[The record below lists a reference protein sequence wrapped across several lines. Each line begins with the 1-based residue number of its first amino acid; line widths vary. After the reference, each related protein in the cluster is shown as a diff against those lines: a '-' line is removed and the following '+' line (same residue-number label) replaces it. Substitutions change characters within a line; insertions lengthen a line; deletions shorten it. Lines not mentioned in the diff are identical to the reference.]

1 MEWLGELARRIG
13 MLLNRSRF
21 RDDLDAEMQLH
32 IDLRRQQQEERGLGE
47 DDAHAAA
54 KRRFG
59 NAASLKER
67 SHSAWGWS
75 WLESLAQD
83 TTYGVRSMLRSPGI
97 TAVALLSLAL
107 GIGANSAIFSLM
119 DAVMLRSLPV
129 TDPGRLLLLG
139 LAKDDGITD
148 GFGETD
154 LYSYPVYRR
163 FQQQTHTFSSVA
175 AVFSLPNDAHG
186 LVADRTL
193 QEPIH
198 VRLVSG
204 TYFDTL
210 GVQAFAGRM
219 LTDEDDNSEGN
230 HPVAVASYSWW
241 TRSLSRDPAVLGK
254 QLRIGTAVFSIVGVT
269 PPDFFGTEVGDSPDL
284 WIPLS
289 MAKAVPPH
297 WGSYTDSYT
306 ESLYVFGRLK
316 PGVTVE
322 QATTD
327 ANLFYQQT
335 FSQLLDGFHGGTPK
349 QTYAARLQKIHLP
362 LTPMATGLSE
372 LRREFSKPL
381 TVLMA
386 VVALVLLIACANIAN
401 LLLAR
406 STARARELAVRQ
418 ALGAGR
424 FRIARQLLTESLL
437 LALAGGALGVA
448 FASAA
453 SRLLLRMASEGPEPM
468 PLNVSVNTPLL
479 LFSLAVTITTAIL
492 FGTVPAFRATRI
504 ELTDALNAGRST
516 SSTSAKNPMAKALV
530 VTQVALSLVLL
541 TSAALF
547 LRSLIM
553 LNQVDTG
560 FNKRNVLLL
569 RTDES
574 SAGYKEDDPRLA
586 LLHRQ
591 VEEQVCALPG
601 VQAASYSFF
610 TFHEGSWNS
619 PVYVQDF
626 DNYTHV
632 SVQHNI
638 VGAGYFATMQIPIV
652 AGRSFGPHDTAAS
665 PKVAV
670 ISERMARTMFP
681 SGSPIGRHYGTGG
694 PQHAGEIEVIGVA
707 RDVKYD
713 TLDEKA
719 TTLDYYPYAQYPGYL
734 NDFEVRYS
742 GDLGAVSSAVQ
753 RTIHNIDRNIPIDR
767 ITTLEERIASTNTD
781 QRLEAQLCTFFALL
795 AAFLSSIGI
804 YGLMSYLVSRRTS
817 EIGVR
822 MALGAERGD
831 VLWLVMREI
840 ALWVLYGIAIGIPV
854 TLEGSRF
861 VSSMLFGLKG
871 NDPASLIAACS
882 LLLTVTVLAGYLP
895 ARRASRLDPAMA
907 LRRE

>member
-1 MEWLGELARRIG
+1 MEWPRELARRIG
-13 MLLNRSRF
+13 MLLNRGRF
-21 RDDLDAEMQLH
+21 RDDLEAEMQLH
-32 IDLRRQQQEERGLGE
+32 IDLRRQQQEERGLRE
-47 DDAHAAA
+47 DDARAAA
-54 KRRFG
+54 RRRFG

-83 TTYGVRSMLRSPGI
+83 TTFGVRSMLRSPGV
-97 TAVALLSLAL
+97 TVVALLSLAL

-129 TDPGRLLLLG
+129 KDPGRLLLLG
-139 LAKDDGITD
+139 LAADDGITD

-154 LYSYPVYRR
+154 LYSYQVYRR
-163 FQQQTHTFSSVA
+163 FQQQNHSFSSVA
-175 AVFSLPNDAHG
+175 AVFSLPNDVHG
-186 LVADRTL
+186 FVGERAE

-210 GVQAFAGRM
+210 GIPAWAGRM

-254 QLRIGTAVFSIVGVT
+254 QLRIGTAVFSIVGVA
-269 PPDFFGTEVGDSPDL
+269 PPEFFGTEVGDSPDL

-306 ESLYVFGRLK
+306 ECLYIFGRLK
-316 PGVTVE
+316 PGVTVG

-349 QTYAARLQKIHLP
+349 RVYAARLVKIHLP

-381 TVLMA
+381 TILMA

-424 FRIARQLLTESLL
+424 LRIVRQLLTESLL

-453 SRLLLRMASEGPEPM
+453 SRLLLRMASEGPQPM
-468 PLNVSVNTPLL
+468 PLNVSVSTTLL
-479 LFSLAVTITTAIL
+479 LFSLAVTIATAVL
-492 FGTVPAFRATRI
+492 FGTAPAFRAARL
-504 ELTDALNAGRST
+504 ELTDALNDGRSA
-516 SSTSAKNPMAKALV
+516 SSASARNPLAKALV

-541 TSAALF
+541 TGAALF
-547 LRSLIM
+547 LRSLIS
-553 LNQVDTG
+553 LNRVDAG
-560 FNKRNVLLL
+560 FNKSDVLLL
-569 RTDES
+569 HTDES
-574 SAGYKEDDPRLA
+574 SAGYKEDDPRLPI
-586 LLHRQ
+586 LHRQ
-591 VEEQVCALPG
+591 VEEQVRALPG

-626 DNYTHV
+626 DNNTHA

-652 AGRSFGPHDTAAS
+652 AGRSFGPQDTAAS

-681 SGSPIGRHYGTGG
+681 TGSPIGRHYGTGG
-694 PQHAGEIEVIGVA
+694 PQHAGEIEVIGVS
-707 RDVKYD
+707 RDVKFD

-719 TTLDYYPYAQYPGYL
+719 TTLDYYPYTQYPGYL
-734 NDFEVRYS
+734 GDFEVRYT
-742 GDLGAVSSAVQ
+742 GDFGTISSAVQ
-753 RTIHNIDRNIPIDR
+753 KTIHNIDRNIPIDGVM
-767 ITTLEERIASTNTD
+767 TLEERVASTTTD
-781 QRLEAQLCTFFALL
+781 QRLVAHLCTFFGLL

-804 YGLMSYLVSRRTS
+804 YGLMSYLVSRRTN

-822 MALGAERGD
+822 MALGAERGH
-831 VLWLVMREI
+831 VLWLVMHEI
-840 ALWVLYGIAIGIPV
+840 ALWVVIGIAIGIPV
-854 TLEGSRF
+854 TLEGSHF

-871 NDPASLIAACS
+871 NDAASLIAACA

-895 ARRASRLDPAMA
+895 ARRASRVDPAMA